1 MTERR
6 YELSNTVRAN
16 TIFRKMFFHNAS
28 SFGILYDR
36 LTRNKLFEPE
46 NCMFCLRPYAL
57 CYVWAQ
63 EGM

>member
-36 LTRNKLFEPE
+36 LTRNELFEPE
-46 NCMFCLRPYAL
+46 NYMFC
-57 CYVWAQ
+57 
-63 EGM
+63 